1 MKNRT
6 KLLNHLL
13 HFSILLICI
22 PSLSQKSN
30 VSMYAYQNL
39 AIDSS
44 GRVIDVFFNQDMSI
58 NTPWD
63 RFHFTINNVQP
74 LATYSGVFLGDL
86 NNDSI
91 NDLLIASMSKNLI
104 FYPGIK
110 DKFNQFG
117 DGSFLK
123 FHSNDQQYNPY
134 YSDSIFGASNWIQGD
149 IADIDGDEINEI
161 IIGQQIFRNIGTS
174 YEPLLELAYNF
185 RTIYDHS
192 FDPAASIGDL
202 NNDGKP
208 DIIISFSYK
217 TPTKIY
223 WNNSTPGS
231 YSFTEELLT
240 TWPDNSARSNH
251 ISIAD
256 LNGDELPDLAGPAG
270 IYFNIG
276 TSEVPDFDFSNASVW
291 NKPSEISWLSG
302 SDQPPHIYLK
312 DVNNDGLTDAYV
324 SNLSWPMWQVLYY
337 VNTGTTSSH
346 RFEYVGPVIVESTPL
361 DISLRGEE
369 SASWT
374 GNVGYVATGDI
385 DNNGYE
391 DILLS
396 TSGGESF
403 GSPTIIWNLPDYND
417 SVQPNLTYQDF
428 YTYPE
433 FEKIGSVCEFIEPD
447 CDILSKPPNLFSAWF
462 DFTGDELPDIIS
474 TDQWMD
480 DFSLYFSRRNGNW
493 PFNLEEQYPITSQPS
508 GLQVKACGIA
518 LADINSDG
526 NADIVGGGPQDAKLY
541 YYRNLAIKDTLSLAD
556 PIFLCDSTDNPID
569 LGNFARQWPAP
580 IDLDGDGD
588 LDFLVSSGEGFIRK
602 VICVSPGKSNGYKVD
617 GLLNSFE
624 QSPVNAGGGPTITAI
639 DIDKDGLQDIVMSTS
654 GTIWLLHN
662 VGTKTQAGFSLKPV
676 IVSKTN
682 AANLEK
688 IDNRTYRLYFA
699 LPTVANETK
708 LNYYDHN
715 SLINGEAVVTPMDIE
730 NFKFSDY
737 SEFLIY
743 PNPSNGI
750 LTIINESTTLNYF
763 LTIYSI
769 EGKVIIHR
777 PMYEKE
783 NKFDLSYL
791 AKGVYIIKLENSR
804 NVISRKIIIQ

>member
-13 HFSILLICI
+13 HFSILLICT

-149 IADIDGDEINEI
+149 IADLDGDEINEI

-217 TPTKIY
+217 TATKIY

-251 ISIAD
+251 IS
-256 LNGDELPDLAGPAG
+256 
-270 IYFNIG
+270 
-276 TSEVPDFDFSNASVW
+276 
-291 NKPSEISWLSG
+291 
-302 SDQPPHIYLK
+302 
-312 DVNNDGLTDAYV
+312 NNL
-324 SNLSWPMWQVLYY
+324 
-337 VNTGTTSSH
+337 
-346 RFEYVGPVIVESTPL
+346 
-361 DISLRGEE
+361 
-369 SASWT
+369 
-374 GNVGYVATGDI
+374 
-385 DNNGYE
+385 
-391 DILLS
+391 
-396 TSGGESF
+396 
-403 GSPTIIWNLPDYND
+403 
-417 SVQPNLTYQDF
+417 
-428 YTYPE
+428 
-433 FEKIGSVCEFIEPD
+433 
-447 CDILSKPPNLFSAWF
+447 
-462 DFTGDELPDIIS
+462 
-474 TDQWMD
+474 
-480 DFSLYFSRRNGNW
+480 
-493 PFNLEEQYPITSQPS
+493 
-508 GLQVKACGIA
+508 
-518 LADINSDG
+518 
-526 NADIVGGGPQDAKLY
+526 
-541 YYRNLAIKDTLSLAD
+541 
-556 PIFLCDSTDNPID
+556 
-569 LGNFARQWPAP
+569 
-580 IDLDGDGD
+580 
-588 LDFLVSSGEGFIRK
+588 
-602 VICVSPGKSNGYKVD
+602 
-617 GLLNSFE
+617 
-624 QSPVNAGGGPTITAI
+624 
-639 DIDKDGLQDIVMSTS
+639 
-654 GTIWLLHN
+654 
-662 VGTKTQAGFSLKPV
+662 
-676 IVSKTN
+676 
-682 AANLEK
+682 
-688 IDNRTYRLYFA
+688 
-699 LPTVANETK
+699 
-708 LNYYDHN
+708 
-715 SLINGEAVVTPMDIE
+715 
-730 NFKFSDY
+730 
-737 SEFLIY
+737 
-743 PNPSNGI
+743 
-750 LTIINESTTLNYF
+750 
-763 LTIYSI
+763 
-769 EGKVIIHR
+769 
-777 PMYEKE
+777 
-783 NKFDLSYL
+783 
-791 AKGVYIIKLENSR
+791 
-804 NVISRKIIIQ
+804 